1 MFKCDINQFDKNE
14 LVRILLYKTFDVLND
29 FGIKKIIAKS
39 ATYEVDTSNY
49 NSVSSLSNAFVQRDF
64 DVIEI
69 YKENSLYAINTD
81 SVESIAV
88 SGNLIKISLRGESS
102 NELCLHRC

>member
-1 MFKCDINQFDKNE
+1 MFRCDNTQFDKNE
-14 LVRILLYKTFDVLND
+14 LVRIFLYKTFDLLND
-29 FGIKKIIAKS
+29 FGIKKVIAKS

-49 NSVSSLSNAFVQRDF
+49 ISVSSLSNAFVQRDF

-81 SVESIAV
+81 SIESIAV
-88 SGNLIKISLRGESS
+88 SGNIIKISLGGEIS
-102 NELCLHRC
+102 NELCLRRC